1 VCCAGEQ
8 KPETYQSGDYM
19 MILGIDIAKEKFDVA
34 LFSEKKLLSSGTFR
48 NDFTGYKKLH
58 RWLEKKTD
66 QRVWGCMEA
75 TGRYGEGL
83 ASYLFETGYKIS
95 VVNPARIRK
104 YADSKLLRNKTDLL
118 DAKVIADFC
127 RTQEPGLWQPEKP
140 EKCELR
146 EISRRLSALL
156 EERTRENNRLQ
167 SGIKSKVVKESIE
180 ENLAFLGEQI
190 ISLEENMQDHIDQNP
205 DLKEKQELLI
215 SIPGVGKKTATLILG
230 ELPSV
235 DRFQHS
241 GQVVA
246 YAGLSPQQ
254 RSSGSSVKKKTRLT
268 KIGNRNLKTGLY
280 FPAMTAM
287 KHNPL
292 VFALALRLEKRGK
305 EKMVIIGA
313 AMKKL
318 LQLSYGVLK
327 SRMPFDPNYAVSP
340 QISA

>member
-1 VCCAGEQ
+1 MRASKSL
-8 KPETYQSGDYM
+8 KPYLPGDH
-19 MILGIDIAKEKFDVA
+19 MILGIDIAKEKFDAA
-34 LFSEKKLLSSGTFR
+34 LFSEKKLLSSGTFANNASGHR
-48 NDFTGYKKLH
+48 KLH

-66 QRVWGCMEA
+66 QIVWACMEA
-75 TGRYGEGL
+75 TGRYGEDL
-83 ASYLFETGYKIS
+83 ASYLFETGYKVS

-127 RTQEPGLWQPEKP
+127 RTQEPELWQPEKP
-140 EKCELR
+140 EKSELR
-146 EISRRLSALL
+146 EISRRLSALF
-156 EERTRENNRLQ
+156 EERTREKNRLQ

-180 ENLAFLGEQI
+180 ANLDFLNQQI
-190 ISLEENMQDHIDQNP
+190 ISLEEKTQGHIDQNP
-205 DLKEKQELLI
+205 DLKEKQQLLI
-215 SIPGVGKKTATLILG
+215 SVPGIGKKTATLILG

-280 FPAMTAM
+280 FPAMTAI

-292 VFALALRLEKRGK
+292 VIALALRLEKKDK

-318 LQLSYGVLK
+318 LQISYGVLK
-327 SRMPFDPNYAVSP
+327 SGMPFDPNYAGST
-340 QISA
+340 QINT